1 MRKNLEAWKEAFK
14 FWQMKSGTKINSM
27 KTICIIMTFLA
38 FGCAVTPQKDIIR
51 AFMPGVYVKH
61 IDGLYSIGE
70 DSLTISHFNGQTYT
84 ILHNTS
90 YRRIIN
96 KTIQPV
102 KYQSERWTALYDEQ
116 SKVLNEQKDGKVL
129 SFLPRENK
137 LLLGSGEYKKVK

>member
-1 MRKNLEAWKEAFK
+1 
-14 FWQMKSGTKINSM
+14 M

-38 FGCAVTPQKDIIR
+38 FGCGITPQKDAIR
-51 AFMPGVYVKH
+51 AFIPGLYVKH
-61 IDGLYSIGE
+61 IEGPYSIGE
-70 DSLTISHFNGQTYT
+70 DSLTISQSNDQTYT

-90 YRRIIN
+90 YRPIIN
-96 KTIQPV
+96 KKIQPT
-102 KYQSERWTALYDEQ
+102 KWHSERWTALYDEQ

>member
-1 MRKNLEAWKEAFK
+1 M
-14 FWQMKSGTKINSM
+14 SGWWSNH
-27 KTICIIMTFLA
+27 A
-38 FGCAVTPQKDIIR
+38 
-51 AFMPGVYVKH
+51 GVGSVYRRLSVKWCPSAPLRNH
-61 IDGLYSIGE
+61 A
-70 DSLTISHFNGQTYT
+70 SLTISHFNGQTYT